1 MTDALKENATE
12 VVSVSWSK
20 VLSKPFILKQVLSK
34 LVKKS
39 ESYSGLIIFK
49 MAVMDAPIFWAL
61 WHHTAQIKYTKT

>member
-1 MTDALKENATE
+1 MISALKENARE

-49 MAVMDAPIFWAL
+49 MAVLDAPIFWAL
-61 WHHTAQIKYTKT
+61 